1 MYFSTR
7 FCSAKLG
14 VLLGGENSS
23 AGLRAVPGKCV
34 GQMAIQVGLIEHFYF
49 CGFSKMNWQARS
61 KVVTHSLWVPDL
73 ELLGW
78 NLLLSYGT
86 YLGSDILDL
95 SISIIVIF
103 VITDILPQGP
113 TVCLDAFCELLK
125 QITFI
130 SVTVPQCMHTS
141 LRYRLCGS
149 GRLSLAHDHRDVEG
163 DVKLGIQD
171 TYIFLLYDNFF
182 PVASIQKFVILLRST
197 TLVCVCVYVCVCMC
211 AYACT
216 YLYILMSL
224 PRRDLV
230 LAWHTEYSL
239 DKWFLAWIS
248 NKSKSWSTA
257 VLFTFVNGSNINAHP
272 KVSVYRCRYGGFSV
286 QSLAD

>member
-103 VITDILPQGP
+103 VITAILPQGP

-130 SVTVPQCMHTS
+130 SVTVPQCMYP
-141 LRYRLCGS
+141 YRHPWDTDTVGQGDCHLPMITEMLKVM
-149 GRLSLAHDHRDVEG
+149 LSSEYRILTFFFYMIISFQLQVSKNLWFSWG
-163 DVKLGIQD
+163 QP
-171 TYIFLLYDNFF
+171 LLY
-182 PVASIQKFVILLRST
+182 
-197 TLVCVCVYVCVCMC
+197 VYVCMCVC
-211 AYACT
+211 ACVPT
-216 YLYILMSL
+216 HARICI
-224 PRRDLV
+224 
-230 LAWHTEYSL
+230 
-239 DKWFLAWIS
+239 F
-248 NKSKSWSTA
+248 
-257 VLFTFVNGSNINAHP
+257 
-272 KVSVYRCRYGGFSV
+272 
-286 QSLAD
+286 